1 MYKRGF
7 DSLNQDTSESYVSAC
22 PETWVCKDSVL
33 SFDFFFCCPTEICG
47 SKACLQS
54 SPRLV
59 NIDENLK

>member
-33 SFDFFFCCPTEICG
+33 SFDFFFAVPQK
-47 SKACLQS
+47 SVVQRHAY
-54 SPRLV
+54 
-59 NIDENLK
+59 NLLPAL